1 MQLWDIVS
9 PADLTVF
16 ARTVPDEL
24 PDSLNRFLPDRVIAG
39 IKSRIAKKTRTNVVA
54 QYRAYNAET
63 PIGNRPISV
72 ALTEVLLPPV
82 GQKLML
88 TEWERLSLE
97 AARNGGTA
105 LDEMVATVYDDVE
118 NSVRAVRNRAELAR
132 GDFLTDGKF
141 SLVAENGLTIEADF
155 GLPGT
160 HVVTAAILWSVVAT
174 AVPLSDEQT
183 WIQVLKTDS
192 GKPPVAAICS
202 STVIGWLLRNAEY
215 RAAYWGGGA
224 ASQPNLNRAQLAQV
238 RSDNGL
244 PPLNEY
250 DHQLYVNGANA
261 RVIPVNRF
269 ILVTDS
275 VGESQWGL
283 TAEALDF
290 ATTAA
295 VDFVLADAPGLV
307 SSAWKSPD
315 PVTGWT
321 KTNAT
326 FMPVAADINGLFSAT
341 VL

>member
-9 PADLTVF
+9 PANLTVF

-24 PDSLNRFLPDRVIAG
+24 PDSLARFLPDRIIPG

-63 PIGNRPISV
+63 PIGSRPVSV
-72 ALTEVLLPPV
+72 AVTEVLLPPV

-88 TEWERLSLE
+88 TEWERLQLE
-97 AARNGGTA
+97 AARNGGSS
-105 LDEMVATVYDDVE
+105 LDEMVATIYDDIE

-132 GDFLTDGKF
+132 GGFLNSGKF

-155 GLPGT
+155 VLAGT
-160 HVVTAAILWSVVAT
+160 HKPTAGTIWSNPVALALT
-174 AVPLSDEQT
+174 DEQAY
-183 WIQVLKTDS
+183 VKVVKDDS
-192 GKPPVAAICS
+192 GKAPIAAITS
-202 STVIGWLLRNAEY
+202 STIIGYLLKNNEY
-215 RAAYWGGGA
+215 RSAYWGGNAG
-224 ASQPNLNRAQLAQV
+224 SQPNLNRAQLNQV

-244 PPLNEY
+244 PVLVEY

-261 RVIPVNRF
+261 RVIPQGKF
-269 ILVTDS
+269 ILVTDG

-283 TAEALDF
+283 TAEGLDF
-290 ATTAA
+290 ATTGA

-307 SSAWKSPD
+307 ASAWKSPD

-326 FMPVAADINGLFSAT
+326 FMPVAADINGLLSAT